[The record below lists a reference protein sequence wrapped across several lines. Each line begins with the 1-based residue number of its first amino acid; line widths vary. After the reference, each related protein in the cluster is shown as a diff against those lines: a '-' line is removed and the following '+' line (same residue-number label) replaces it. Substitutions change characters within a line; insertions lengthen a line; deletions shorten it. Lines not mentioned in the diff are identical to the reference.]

1 MKENNFK
8 RANSKSSEE
17 KKEFKLSHT
26 ILKVMPQHYLECHS
40 ILRHMKI
47 RDTKNK
53 LLYTLNFFRAVQ
65 KRLALELQEF
75 AGREV
80 VA

>member
-1 MKENNFK
+1 
-8 RANSKSSEE
+8 
-17 KKEFKLSHT
+17 
-26 ILKVMPQHYLECHS
+26 
-40 ILRHMKI
+40 MKI

-75 AGREV
+75 AGREI

>member
-8 RANSKSSEE
+8 RVNSSTSQND
-17 KKEFKLSHT
+17 KEFKMSHT

-65 KRLALELQEF
+65 KRLTLDLQEF

>member
-1 MKENNFK
+1 
-8 RANSKSSEE
+8 
-17 KKEFKLSHT
+17 
-26 ILKVMPQHYLECHS
+26 MPQHYLECHS

-75 AGREV
+75 AGREI